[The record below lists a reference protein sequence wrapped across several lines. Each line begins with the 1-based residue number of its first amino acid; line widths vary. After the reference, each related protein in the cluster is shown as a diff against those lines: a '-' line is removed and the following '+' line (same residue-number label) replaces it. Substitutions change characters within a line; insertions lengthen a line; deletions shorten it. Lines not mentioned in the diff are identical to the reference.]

1 MLPEPWSPIIAI
13 NTATFLPFKADKSI
27 FFTAAREEAEINS
40 CSTAK
45 RLPPPCAGMPVKVPQ
60 AVSVK
65 RESDKVKWRSVRE
78 IIWCVLRT
86 GEIAT
91 PDFIRLA
98 MTGVFSGCLKDK
110 KKEVKQLCLFAV
122 CCLLFAHYYT
132 LNETFYQSYLIE
144 NIEKNGFYW

>member
-1 MLPEPWSPIIAI
+1 
-13 NTATFLPFKADKSI
+13 
-27 FFTAAREEAEINS
+27 
-40 CSTAK
+40 
-45 RLPPPCAGMPVKVPQ
+45 MPVNVPQ

-65 RESDKVKWRSVRE
+65 RERDKVKGRSVRE

-110 KKEVKQLCLFAV
+110 KKEVKQLCCLLFAV
-122 CCLLFAHYYT
+122 CCLLFAVCCLQHNYT
-132 LNETFYQSYLIE
+132 LSDSLYQSYLVE
-144 NIEKNGFYW
+144 NIEKNGFY